1 MTRLE
6 AEFVQ
11 REAPPSYGQLIAQG
25 LIPPV
30 EDFPVYNPSQASML
44 QNIRTAMRR
53 QIRRHSSRRATSHR
67 RLRRL
72 WNRLFHRGTRLRG
85 QIPLLTP
92 PGSQV
97 ALGLHSYHT
106 SEGPGARA
114 GDGGGGAGMVGGMAG
129 MGPARTPS
137 RCSTAAVGFTLH
149 AHTQALSQSQSS
161 HPSLESPH
169 SPPSPSDS
177 EPSEGSPCSPES
189 PGRRVRLP
197 LSELSTPGQQSDSLT
212 SAPSILSQQCP
223 LEGSAGHYTR
233 RASRKLVLGL
243 AANLRG
249 VALRRYSPMGLTSPL
264 PPVLPP
270 PDSQPPCHHPLTS
283 PQTSSPSGSS
293 DDSQRFHALEV
304 PTQER
309 KRRRRRGIGVPSGLN
324 TSSSEE
330 EEEEEDGDETLL
342 IC

>member
-30 EDFPVYNPSQASML
+30 EDFPVYNPTQASML

-67 RLRRL
+67 RLGRL
-72 WNRLFHRGTRLRG
+72 WNRLFHGGTRLRG

-137 RCSTAAVGFTLH
+137 RCSAAAVGFALH

-169 SPPSPSDS
+169 SPPSPLTVNHPRGLLVPQRARVAGLGC
-177 EPSEGSPCSPES
+177 PS
-189 PGRRVRLP
+189 
-197 LSELSTPGQQSDSLT
+197 
-212 SAPSILSQQCP
+212 A
-223 LEGSAGHYTR
+223 
-233 RASRKLVLGL
+233 
-243 AANLRG
+243 
-249 VALRRYSPMGLTSPL
+249 
-264 PPVLPP
+264 
-270 PDSQPPCHHPLTS
+270 
-283 PQTSSPSGSS
+283 SSPPLGS
-293 DDSQRFHALEV
+293 RVTH
-304 PTQER
+304 
-309 KRRRRRGIGVPSGLN
+309 
-324 TSSSEE
+324 
-330 EEEEEDGDETLL
+330 
-342 IC
+342 

>member
-1 MTRLE
+1 
-6 AEFVQ
+6 
-11 REAPPSYGQLIAQG
+11 
-25 LIPPV
+25 
-30 EDFPVYNPSQASML
+30 ML

-67 RLRRL
+67 RLGRL

-92 PGSQV
+92 PGSQ

-106 SEGPGARA
+106 SGGPGARA
-114 GDGGGGAGMVGGMAG
+114 GDGGGGAGMVGGMVG

-137 RCSTAAVGFTLH
+137 RCSSAALGLALH

-161 HPSLESPH
+161 HPSFESPR

-189 PGRRVRLP
+189 QGSRVRLP
-197 LSELSTPGQQSDSLT
+197 LSEPSTPGQQNDSLT

-223 LEGSAGHYTR
+223 PEGSTGHYTR

-249 VALRRYSPMGLTSPL
+249 VALRRYSPMGLTSPIT

-283 PQTSSPSGSS
+283 PKTSPPSGPS
-293 DDSQRFHALEV
+293 DDGERFHAMEV
-304 PTQER
+304 PTRER
-309 KRRRRRGIGVPSGLN
+309 SRRRGIGVPSGLN
-324 TSSSEE
+324 ASSS
-330 EEEEEDGDETLL
+330 EEEEDGDETLL